1 MINPTY
7 KQRLEV
13 SKKVLYMTLEHE
25 AAKLEAVKLW
35 GHLLNLAPLFFERV
49 KVEVEWIEKRF
60 SGVIVDHLKT
70 PKRNVSRREFSLLF
84 LPGFEPH
91 TSNTLQSWSLEELYN
106 I

>member
-25 AAKLEAVKLW
+25 AANLEAVKLW

-49 KVEVEWIEKRF
+49 KV
-60 SGVIVDHLKT
+60 T
-70 PKRNVSRREFSLLF
+70 PKTNVSRREFSLLF